1 MSLMEIFNSILIW
14 IIANFKWG
22 VLFMCSYL
30 SLIALGNL
38 LPRPKVRPSPPSTR
52 FAIVIPAHNEER
64 VVGDLI
70 RNLKAMDYPKELFD
84 IYVVCDHCT
93 DRTEEIVREEGAVA
107 LIRVGSD
114 RKGKGAALDW
124 GLERVFALK
133 GRFYYDAFCFLDAD
147 NQVRT
152 NFLSVMNDHL
162 HAGHNLMQAFLDLK
176 NPRSNWIT
184 RTIFVEQRSTN
195 FLWHGGKTRWGL
207 GNYLIGTGMCVK
219 GELVAKHGWKVKSL
233 TEDLEFSLRM
243 ALAGE
248 RIYWVEETRV
258 FDEAPTDLRTIWFQR
273 QRWAIGAWRC
283 FFRYFFPCLFNAIKK
298 GSPRLLDMTVY
309 LTLQAYGVFT
319 IIAGILNF
327 INGAFHF
334 VSLPPDPAITILGAV
349 FALTY
354 VPSGILF
361 SGIRLKENIPFILIY
376 MGLLT
381 SLGAVEAFFG
391 LLRVGTKSWFHTP
404 HKAKLDEKI
413 KL

>member
-1 MSLMEIFNSILIW
+1 MEIFESILIW
-14 IIANFKWG
+14 ILANFKWG
-22 VLFMCSYL
+22 IISMCSYL
-30 SLIALGNL
+30 ILIALGNL

-64 VVGDLI
+64 VIGDLI
-70 RNLKAMDYPKELFD
+70 RNLKAMDYPKELLD
-84 IYVVCDHCT
+84 IYVICDRCT
-93 DRTEEIVREEGAVA
+93 DRTPEIVREEGAVA
-107 LIRVGSD
+107 LIKEHEGKR
-114 RKGKGAALDW
+114 GKGAALDW
-124 GLERVFALK
+124 GLEQIFALK
-133 GRFYYDAFCFLDAD
+133 GRKYYDAFCFFDAD

-152 NFLSVMNDHL
+152 NFLQVMNDHL

-195 FLWHGGKTRWGL
+195 FLWHGGKARWGL

-219 GELVAKHGWKVKSL
+219 GELIAETGWKVESL
-233 TEDLEFSLRM
+233 TEDLEFSLKM
-243 ALAGE
+243 ALKGE
-248 RIYWVEETRV
+248 RIYWVEDTRV

-283 FFRYFFPCLFNAIKK
+283 FFRYFFPCLFNAIKR
-298 GSPRLLDMTVY
+298 GSPRLLDMTLY

-319 IIAGILNF
+319 ILYGLMNF
-327 INGAFHF
+327 INGIFNL
-334 VSLPPDPAITILGAV
+334 VYLPPDPAATILGAI

-361 SGIRLKENIPFILIY
+361 SRISLRENIPFILIY

-391 LLRVGTKSWFHTP
+391 LFRVGTKVWFHTP

>member
-1 MSLMEIFNSILIW
+1 MEILKSILIW
-14 IIANFKWG
+14 ILSSFKWG
-22 VLFMCSYL
+22 IIFMCSYL
-30 SLIALGNL
+30 VLIALGNL
-38 LPRPKVRPSPPSTR
+38 LPRPKVKPSPPSNL

-64 VVGDLI
+64 VIGDLI
-70 RNLKAMDYPKELFD
+70 RNLKAMDYPRELFD
-84 IYVVCDHCT
+84 IYVICDRCT
-93 DRTEEIVREEGAVA
+93 DRTAEIVEEEGAVP
-107 LIRVGSD
+107 LIRKSSD
-114 RKGKGAALDW
+114 KIGKGAALDW
-124 GLERVFALK
+124 GLEQIFALK
-133 GRFYYDAFCFLDAD
+133 GRNYYDAFSFFDAD

-152 NFLSVMNDHL
+152 NFLQVMNDHL
-162 HAGHNLMQAFLDLK
+162 NSGHNLMQAFLDLK

-219 GELVAKHGWKVKSL
+219 GNLIAENGWKVESL
-233 TEDLEFSLRM
+233 TEDLEFSLKM
-243 ALAGE
+243 ALRGE

-283 FFRYFFPCLFNAIKK
+283 FFRYFFPCLFNAIKR
-298 GSPRLLDMTVY
+298 GSFRLLDMALY
-309 LTLQAYGVFT
+309 LTFQIYGVFV
-319 IIAGILNF
+319 ILFGLMNFVNGI
-327 INGAFHF
+327 FHI
-334 VSLPPDPAITILGAV
+334 VYIPPDLLATVFGAV

-361 SGIRLKENIPFILIY
+361 SRIPLKENVPFILIY